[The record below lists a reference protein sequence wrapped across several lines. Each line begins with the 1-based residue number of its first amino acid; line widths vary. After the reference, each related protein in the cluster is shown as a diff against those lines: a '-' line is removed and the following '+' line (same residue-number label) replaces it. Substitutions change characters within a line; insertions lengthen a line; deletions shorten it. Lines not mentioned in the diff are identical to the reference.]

1 MANLLDVQLQ
11 IEQDSYAAGIER
23 YRKELAARGEDSTPP
38 GRRIIGAAVGKL
50 AGAIEEW
57 TKASLAGVASRN
69 AGAVYRIA
77 EFDTSELAY
86 ITIRSVITSMRV
98 TDKSLTTLAEQ
109 LAIRA
114 EALLTHEQIAQEA
127 PGLYRRMQKM
137 LAANS
142 EDYAVVAIRRAAKWS
157 DVKAVKWGKNERIR
171 FGTVLLELA
180 QKSTGLFT
188 IESRKTGKFYQHV
201 VVPDAGTVE
210 WLRQAHA
217 NAETLHPFYPPM
229 VVPPRDWKDTRSGGY
244 CSKALS
250 LPLVKHV
257 RKSVLRE
264 LEDNLPTTALS
275 AVNAVQRTAWA
286 INTGV
291 LGIMEEAWLR
301 DQGIG
306 GLPHRDKVPLPPKA
320 FPEDVAADDPR
331 LLEWKAAAA
340 KVHGHN
346 ARSLSRRVSVQ
357 MCLNT
362 AREYARYPAMY
373 FVHQLDFRG
382 RLYPVSTFLSP
393 HGDDVCRGLLR
404 FAEEKPLGEN
414 GAYWLAVHTAN
425 SYGIDK
431 VSFDERVAWV
441 QERQQEIIT
450 LARDPL
456 GAGAAFW
463 KEADAPWQFLAA
475 ALEWAKLV
483 AHVGAGGKQE
493 EFRSGLPVGLDGSC
507 NGLQNFAAMLRDE
520 VAGAQVGL
528 IPSEK
533 PSDVY
538 RTVANES
545 ARLMMREGGE
555 LAQRWAPIMLS
566 KDGRKLAK
574 RNTMTVPY
582 SVSAYGMRDQV
593 LSELVGFDGKFG
605 EVAFADARY
614 IADKNG
620 EAIGTVVRSARQA
633 MAFLTKCA
641 KVAAAAGK
649 PIRWRTPMGL
659 TVYQGYERL
668 EEGDVNISVFGRRLR
683 LRILTG
689 IEGTVDSRKQAL
701 AVAPNF
707 VHSLDASHLMA
718 TVHLCV
724 QDGLSAFAM
733 VHDSFGTHACD
744 VDALANRLREAFVW
758 QYGEHDVLE
767 QFRSDLAPQLPP
779 EAAAALPPVPA
790 KGRLDLDG
798 VLRSDYFF
806 A

>member
-1 MANLLDVQLQ
+1 MENLLDVQLQ

-23 YRKELAARGEDSTPP
+23 YRKEMVARGEDSTPP

-50 AGAIEEW
+50 AAAIEEW
-57 TKASLAGVASRN
+57 CKEALDGAASRSAGV
-69 AGAVYRIA
+69 VYRIA
-77 EFDTSELAY
+77 EFDAQELAY

-114 EALLTHEQIAQEA
+114 EALATHEQIAKEA
-127 PGLYRRMQKM
+127 PGLFRRMQRM
-137 LAANS
+137 LASNS

-157 DVKAVKWGKNERIR
+157 DVKAIKWGKSERIR
-171 FGTVLLELA
+171 FGSVLLELA
-180 QKSTGLFT
+180 QKHTGLFT
-188 IESRKTGKFYQHV
+188 IESRKTGKFYQFV

-229 VVPPRDWKDTRSGGY
+229 VVAPRDWKSTREGGY
-244 CSKALS
+244 YSKALS

-257 RKSVLRE
+257 RKRVLRE
-264 LEDNLPTTALS
+264 LEENLPTTAL
-275 AVNAVQRTAWA
+275 AAINAVQRTAWA
-286 INTGV
+286 INTSV
-291 LGIMEEAWLR
+291 LAVLEESWR
-301 DQGIG
+301 IDRGIG
-306 GLPHRDKVPLPPKA
+306 GLPHREKLPLPPKA

-331 LLEWKAAAA
+331 LLAWKVEAA

-362 AREYARYPAMY
+362 AREYAKYPAMY

-393 HGDDVCRGLLR
+393 HGDDVSRGLLR
-404 FAEEKPLGEN
+404 FSERKPLGES
-414 GAYWLAVHTAN
+414 GAYWLAVHAAN

-431 VSFDERVAWV
+431 VSFDERVQWV
-441 QERQQEIIT
+441 QEHQQDIIA
-450 LARDPL
+450 LVRDPF

-475 ALEWAKLV
+475 AFEWAALV
-483 AHVGAGGKQE
+483 AHVSAGGVQE
-493 EFRSGLPVGLDGSC
+493 EFASCIPVGLDGSC

-528 IPSEK
+528 VPSTK

-538 RTVANES
+538 TSVSRES
-545 ARLMMREGGE
+545 ARLMLAEGGP
-555 LAQRWAPIMLS
+555 LSQRWAPIMLS
-566 KDGRKLAK
+566 KDGRKLSK

-593 LSELVGFDGKFG
+593 LSELVGFEGKFG
-605 EVAFADARY
+605 EVSFEDARY

-620 EAIGTVVRSARQA
+620 EAISTIVRSARQA
-633 MAFLTKCA
+633 MGFLTQCA
-641 KVAAAAGK
+641 KIAAKVSK
-649 PIRWRTPMGL
+649 PISWRTPMGM

-668 EEGDVNISVFGRRLR
+668 TESDVNLSVFGRRVR
-683 LRILTG
+683 LRVLTG
-689 IEGTVDSRKQAL
+689 VEGTIDGRKQAL
-701 AVAPNF
+701 AVAPNV

-718 TVHLCV
+718 TVTMCMN
-724 QDGLSAFAM
+724 DTLSAYAM

-744 VDALANRLREAFVW
+744 VETLANRLREAFVW
-758 QYGEHDVLE
+758 QYGQHDVLQ
-767 QFRSDLAPQLPP
+767 QFRDALAVQLPP
-779 EAAAALPPVPA
+779 EVAAELPPVPA
-790 KGRLDLDG
+790 KGRLDLDD